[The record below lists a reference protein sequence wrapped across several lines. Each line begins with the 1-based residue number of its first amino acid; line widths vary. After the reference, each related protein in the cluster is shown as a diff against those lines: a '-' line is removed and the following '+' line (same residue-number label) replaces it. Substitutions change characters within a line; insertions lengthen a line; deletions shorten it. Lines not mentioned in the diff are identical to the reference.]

1 MSHKHKGNKAIHFLL
16 IGNKL
21 FTDTL
26 NLEATDENLYEDL
39 IDSSGNEVKSPE
51 TNGHLEDDRRLQCSA
66 TI

>member
-1 MSHKHKGNKAIHFLL
+1 LPLL
-16 IGNKL
+16 TQGSKKQLEEANFI
-21 FTDTL
+21 DTL

-51 TNGHLEDDRRLQCSA
+51 TNWHFEDDRRLQCSA

>member
-1 MSHKHKGNKAIHFLL
+1 MEEAHISKAKGNR
-16 IGNKL
+16 GNTL
-21 FTDTL
+21 FIDTL